1 MELRVLRYFLAI
13 AKEES
18 FSEAAA
24 SLNLTQPT
32 LSRQIKELE
41 TELGVTLL
49 NRTRNNKRIT
59 LTEAGLFLQKKA
71 EELLN
76 LADKTTSAFE
86 NHNSNISGD
95 IYIGAG
101 ELPAMSILAEA
112 ASRLQENFPDIR
124 YHLHSGNAQYVT
136 ENLDNGILDFGVLV
150 GSVNLE
156 KYNYIKLSQVT
167 SWSLLIHQDDPLSKL
182 KIITP
187 LDISNKPL
195 ILSRQALESNEL
207 IG

>member
-1 MELRVLRYFLAI
+1 MAI

-86 NHNSNISGD
+86 HHNSNISG
-95 IYIGAG
+95 
-101 ELPAMSILAEA
+101 
-112 ASRLQENFPDIR
+112 
-124 YHLHSGNAQYVT
+124 
-136 ENLDNGILDFGVLV
+136 NLDIGDV
-150 GSVNLE
+150 
-156 KYNYIKLSQVT
+156 
-167 SWSLLIHQDDPLSKL
+167 
-182 KIITP
+182 
-187 LDISNKPL
+187 
-195 ILSRQALESNEL
+195 EL
-207 IG
+207 T